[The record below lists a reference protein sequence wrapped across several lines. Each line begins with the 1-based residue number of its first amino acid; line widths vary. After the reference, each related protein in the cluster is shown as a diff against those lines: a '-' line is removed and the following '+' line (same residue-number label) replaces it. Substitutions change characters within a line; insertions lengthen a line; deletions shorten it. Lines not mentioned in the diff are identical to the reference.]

1 MQYINSKEIHSADTI
16 PDRSCIKRET
26 DRLLATLTLAE
37 RKWIDDNEDNPLAAR
52 ARSLMLLNALTVDDP
67 ALQGELCGVIEQ
79 IIKTKAA
86 YKISLFRLAQRKL
99 TTRQMG
105 DVLQNHICWLECEM
119 IKANNECNRSR
130 YEFLKGVY
138 DRFRMDVLERP

>member
-1 MQYINSKEIHSADTI
+1 VIHINSKEIHMADTI

-26 DRLLATLTLAE
+26 DHLLATLTTAE
-37 RKWIDDNEDNPLAAR
+37 RRWISENDENPLAIR
-52 ARSLMLLNALTVDDP
+52 ARSLMAMNAAIHDDP

-86 YKISLFRLAQRKL
+86 YKTGLFRRAQRALDK
-99 TTRQMG
+99 RQMG

-119 IKANNECNRSR
+119 IKANEECNRSR
-130 YEFLKGVY
+130 YEFLMSIY
-138 DRFRMDVLERP
+138 EHLRNDVLRRP